1 MSDSSARPEAL
12 LELALAV
19 AREAG
24 ALSLDRQQGALSVS
38 TKSTPTD
45 VVTEADTAAEALLV
59 RRIGSARPADGVL
72 GEEGAGSVGSSGLRW
87 VLDPIDGTV
96 NYLYG
101 MADWSVSV
109 AVEDALGSL
118 VGVVDVPAK
127 GETFWA
133 VRGGGAF
140 RDGEA
145 IRPSTC
151 TDLSL
156 TMLATGFGYDARR
169 RAEQAR
175 WVSEVL
181 PLIRDIRRFG
191 SAAIDL
197 CSVACGRVDAFAEQ
211 GLSAWDGAAGGLIAS
226 EAGAVVGGLSGAPA
240 GPTLYVAAAPGV
252 WDDLHDLLVS
262 VRADTDPL
270 A

>member
-1 MSDSSARPEAL
+1 MTASPTYPAL
-12 LELALAV
+12 LELALAF

-24 ALSLDRQQGALSVS
+24 ALSLENQRGGLHVS

-59 RRIGSARPADGVL
+59 RRIMQARPDDGVL
-72 GEEGAGSVGSSGLRW
+72 GEEGASSVGSSGLRW
-87 VLDPIDGTV
+87 VIDPIDGTV

-101 MADWSVSV
+101 LAEWSVSV
-109 AVEDALGSL
+109 AVEDDRGSV
-118 VGVVDVPAK
+118 VGVVHAPAK

-133 VRGGGAF
+133 VRGEGAF
-140 RDGEA
+140 RDGEG
-145 IRPSTC
+145 IRPSSC
-151 TDLSL
+151 TDLSQTL
-156 TMLATGFGYDARR
+156 LATGFGYDARR
-169 RAEQAR
+169 RVEQAR
-175 WVSEVL
+175 WVSDVL
-181 PLIRDIRRFG
+181 PRIRDIRRFG
-191 SAAIDL
+191 SSAIDL
-197 CSVACGRVDAFAEQ
+197 CSVASGRVDAYAEQ
-211 GLSAWDGAAGGLIAS
+211 GLSPWDGAAGGLIAT

-240 GPTLYVAAAPGV
+240 GPTLFVATAPGI